1 MSTELGRHTHKKP
14 PAAVI
19 EVSAKRSD
27 GRTPLKQVGRY
38 TVGRNIVAK
47 CRPGKWYAP
56 KEIAKVIGATEDDAR
71 RIVGRLCSRPAY
83 GARAERKRVGT
94 ETHYRIFKQ
103 NKTVRVD
110 ELTEKLTPIID
121 GLIAEGKKNMAT
133 MVPATV
139 AMLAAKLKRLLDEW
153 AE

>member
-1 MSTELGRHTHKKP
+1 MPVSIVNGAGAPLPGL
-14 PAAVI
+14 AQAVI
-19 EVSAKRSD
+19 DGCIGRRRWHSLEDIAGMAGVSRDDAHRIMHNIKTNRKHHVRVEVK
-27 GRTPLKQVGRY
+27 KVG
-38 TVGRNIVAK
+38 
-47 CRPGKWYAP
+47 
-56 KEIAKVIGATEDDAR
+56 KEI
-71 RIVGRLCSRPAY
+71 
-83 GARAERKRVGT
+83 
-94 ETHYRIFKQ
+94 HYRIFKQ
-103 NKTVRVD
+103 DKTVSVD

>member
-1 MSTELGRHTHKKP
+1 MHNIKTNRKHHVRVEVKK
-14 PAAVI
+14 
-19 EVSAKRSD
+19 
-27 GRTPLKQVGRY
+27 VG
-38 TVGRNIVAK
+38 
-47 CRPGKWYAP
+47 
-56 KEIAKVIGATEDDAR
+56 KEI
-71 RIVGRLCSRPAY
+71 
-83 GARAERKRVGT
+83 
-94 ETHYRIFKQ
+94 HYRIFKQ
-103 NKTVRVD
+103 DKTVSVD

>member
-1 MSTELGRHTHKKP
+1 MSIDLGRQKPKKLPSDTSVTVIRRCEGAKWRSAKEVAARAGIAEGDVARVIHVIRTTHKH
-14 PAAVI
+14 
-19 EVSAKRSD
+19 R
-27 GRTPLKQVGRY
+27 
-38 TVGRNIVAK
+38 
-47 CRPGKWYAP
+47 
-56 KEIAKVIGATEDDAR
+56 AKVET
-71 RIVGRLCSRPAY
+71 
-83 GARAERKRVGT
+83 KRVGR
-94 ETHYRIFKQ
+94 EIHYRIFKQ
-103 NKTVRVD
+103 NKTVSVD

>member
-1 MSTELGRHTHKKP
+1 MP
-14 PAAVI
+14 NAAVI
-19 EVSAKRSD
+19 EISAKRSG
-27 GRTPLKQVGRY
+27 GRAPKQVGRY
-38 TVGRNIVAK
+38 TVGRSIVAK

-103 NKTVRVD
+103 DKTVSVD
-110 ELTEKLTPIID
+110 ELTEKLAPIIEALD
-121 GLIAEGKKNMAT
+121 AEGRKTAVT
-133 MVPATV
+133 TIPAEV
-139 AMLAAKLKRLLDEW
+139 RCLAARLKKLLDDW

>member
-1 MSTELGRHTHKKP
+1 MELEVTKRKKLPSDTSVTVIRKCTDAKWRSAREVADRAHVAEDDVARVMHVIRTTHKH
-14 PAAVI
+14 
-19 EVSAKRSD
+19 R
-27 GRTPLKQVGRY
+27 
-38 TVGRNIVAK
+38 
-47 CRPGKWYAP
+47 
-56 KEIAKVIGATEDDAR
+56 AKVET
-71 RIVGRLCSRPAY
+71 
-83 GARAERKRVGT
+83 KRVGT

-103 NKTVRVD
+103 DKTVSVD

-121 GLIAEGKKNMAT
+121 GLMAEGRKNMAT

>member
-1 MSTELGRHTHKKP
+1 MAGVSRDDAHRIMHNIKTNRKHHVRVEVKK
-14 PAAVI
+14 
-19 EVSAKRSD
+19 
-27 GRTPLKQVGRY
+27 VGR
-38 TVGRNIVAK
+38 
-47 CRPGKWYAP
+47 
-56 KEIAKVIGATEDDAR
+56 
-71 RIVGRLCSRPAY
+71 
-83 GARAERKRVGT
+83 

-103 NKTVRVD
+103 NKTVSVD

>member
-1 MSTELGRHTHKKP
+1 MP
-14 PAAVI
+14 NPAVI
-19 EVSAKRSD
+19 EINAKRP
-27 GRTPLKQVGRY
+27 GERPKQVGRY
-38 TVGRNIVAK
+38 TVGRSIVAK

-103 NKTVRVD
+103 DKTVSVD
-110 ELTEKLTPIID
+110 ELTQKLAPIIEALD
-121 GLIAEGKKNMAT
+121 AEGRKTAVT
-133 MVPATV
+133 TIPAEV
-139 AMLAAKLKRLLDEW
+139 RCLAARLKKLLDDW

>member
-1 MSTELGRHTHKKP
+1 MTERDVSSMKHSNRSRFNARGDMSVKRQGHHANVAHTVIGKCTGKKW
-14 PAAVI
+14 
-19 EVSAKRSD
+19 
-27 GRTPLKQVGRY
+27 RTLE
-38 TVGRNIVAK
+38 
-47 CRPGKWYAP
+47 
-56 KEIAKVIGATEDDAR
+56 EIAEIASVSQDA
-71 RIVGRLCSRPAY
+71 
-83 GARAERKRVGT
+83 ARAVMHNIRTNRKHHAKVETRKVGT
-94 ETHYRIFKQ
+94 EKQYRIFKQ
-103 NKTVRVD
+103 DKTVSVD